1 MYFSRFPE
9 MLYNFPIGGKDKVI
23 VVRDITV
30 NVRILKKVLENISLY
45 DTYDVVEGE
54 TPEIVSA
61 KLYGSSEYHWA
72 LMLANQRFDYLND
85 WPMTF
90 AALEQY
96 CIDKYGSLESIYQ
109 THHYEN
115 AEGYVVN
122 SSEAGSTPISNFTV
136 EDRINESKRTIKIV
150 SKQVLEQI
158 VNEFSKL
165 V

>member
-9 MLYNFPIGGKDKVI
+9 MLYNFPIGGNDKVI

-30 NVRILKKVLENISLY
+30 NVRILKSVLENVSLY

-72 LMLANQRFDYLND
+72 LMIANQRFDYIND

-90 AALEQY
+90 SALERY
-96 CIDKYGSLESIYQ
+96 CVDKYGDPGIYE

-115 AEGYVVN
+115 AAGFVVN
-122 SSEAGSTPISNFTV
+122 SSEANSTPISNFTV
-136 EDRINESKRTIKIV
+136 EDRLNETKRSIKII

-158 VNEFSKL
+158 VNEFAKL

>member
-9 MLYNFPIGGKDKVI
+9 MLYNFPIAGKEKVI

-30 NVRILKKVLENISLY
+30 NVRILKQVLENVSLY

-61 KLYGSSEYHWA
+61 KLYGSSDYHWA
-72 LMLANQRFDYLND
+72 LMIANQRFDYLND

-96 CIDKYGSLESIYQ
+96 CIDKYGDPGIYY
-109 THHYEN
+109 THHYEDVN
-115 AEGYVVN
+115 GYVVN
-122 SSEAGSTPISNFTV
+122 SDTAGATPISNFTV
-136 EDRINESKRTIKIV
+136 EDRINESKRTIKII
-150 SKQVLEQI
+150 SKQVLQQL

>member
-1 MYFSRFPE
+1 MYFKKLPE

-30 NVRILKKVLENISLY
+30 NVRVLKKVLENISLY
-45 DTYDVVEGE
+45 DTYDIVSGE

-61 KLYGSSEYHWA
+61 KLYGSSQYHWA
-72 LMLANQRFDYLND
+72 LMLANQRFDYIAD
-85 WPMTF
+85 WPLTF
-90 AALEQY
+90 DALEQY
-96 CIDKYGSLESIYQ
+96 CKDKYGDPGLYE

-122 SSEAGSTPISNFTV
+122 SDIPSATPISNFTV
-136 EDRINESKRTIKIV
+136 EDRINESKRTIKII
-150 SKQVLEQI
+150 SKQLLEQI
-158 VNEFSKL
+158 VNEFDKL